1 MLYPLYVHIGDAKH
15 AHGVTF
21 PDFRGCFAAADSW
34 EDLPSAVQE
43 AAQAHF
49 AGNEEPIPE
58 PTPLERLATDPKY
71 VGGVWMLFDIDLS
84 KLRSNAVRLNMRLID
99 LRDAQRRLPELV
111 EQAARGQPFLI
122 AQAGKARVKVLPLSA
137 SDARKVSRIGFLA
150 GEFAVPDD
158 FDRMGAGE
166 IETQFSDR
174 T

>member
-1 MLYPLYVHIGDAKH
+1 MLYPLYVHVGDAKQ

-21 PDFRGCFAAADSW
+21 PDFPGCFAAADSW

-49 AGNEEPIPE
+49 AGDEGPIPE
-58 PTPLERLATDPKY
+58 PTPLERFTTDPEY

-84 KLRSNAVRLNMRLID
+84 KLRSKAVRLNMKLID

-137 SDARKVSRIGFLA
+137 MDARKVRRIGFMV
-150 GEFAVPDD
+150 GQIAVPDD
-158 FDRMGAGE
+158 FDHMGAGE
-166 IETQFSDR
+166 IETRFSGG